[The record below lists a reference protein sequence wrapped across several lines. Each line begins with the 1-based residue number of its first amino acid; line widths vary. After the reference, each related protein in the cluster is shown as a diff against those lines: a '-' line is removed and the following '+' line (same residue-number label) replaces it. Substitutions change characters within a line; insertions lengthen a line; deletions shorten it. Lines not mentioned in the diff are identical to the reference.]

1 MGKVIYEFM
10 THWDTPRRIWFKRDE
25 DELIGT
31 QRSGGRPMPRIR
43 PFDLLQG
50 PTNLPAFKPAV
61 LWKGEDGVIE
71 GHNHRRSRAGF
82 PSARGLRRACLS
94 VQRAAPSRK
103 ASLVNLSLS
112 PGESLHV
119 PAGVAYRLIGTARLP
134 PARDQGSKAGQS

>member
-25 DELIGT
+25 DELIAT

-61 LWKGEDGVIE
+61 LWKGTTSSVP
-71 GHNHRRSRAGF
+71 SRLSIGPRTTTCSCFSTAGT
-82 PSARGLRRACLS
+82 PW
-94 VQRAAPSRK
+94 RK
-103 ASLVNLSLS
+103 ASLANSHCRRANHCMS
-112 PGESLHV
+112 RR
-119 PAGVAYRLIGTARLP
+119 AWRTA
-134 PARDQGSKAGQS
+134 